1 MKARNQSKATLT
13 GTPASKIH
21 CQDIT
26 GTVLPLKISRLFGTE
41 KEANQL
47 KALQTTQKDLAG
59 IESAIAQINNDI
71 LKTEATATS
80 LTGTN
85 KENINTETSLI
96 KKLEAEKKKVQ
107 EQWAEDSEANIAK
120 KKQGNRTYRHRNKNV

>member
-1 MKARNQSKATLT
+1 M
-13 GTPASKIH
+13 
-21 CQDIT
+21 
-26 GTVLPLKISRLFGTE
+26 
-41 KEANQL
+41 

-120 KKQGNRTYRHRNKNV
+120 KNKEIERIDAEIKTFKRTGEGQKESGSRGV

>member
-1 MKARNQSKATLT
+1 M
-13 GTPASKIH
+13 
-21 CQDIT
+21 
-26 GTVLPLKISRLFGTE
+26 
-41 KEANQL
+41 

-107 EQWAEDSEANIAK
+107 EQWAEDSEIKRLNELGKVKRKRKPGSIK
-120 KKQGNRTYRHRNKNV
+120 IQKRTLH